1 MSYAAIIAK
10 ECNVRED
17 YVQNIIVLLDEGN
30 TIPFIARYRKEQHGA
45 MDDQLIRQIAD
56 KLEYLRNLD
65 ARREEVR
72 KLIDAQGNLSEEVSA
87 ALDKAATLA
96 EIDDIYR
103 PFRPKRKTRASVARE
118 KGLAPLAQ
126 ALLLNQKLGKSPADL
141 AQAFIDAEKG
151 VEDAQAALQGAKDII
166 AEEVSD
172 NAEVRKRVRN
182 LIRIHGSIQSVRAK
196 EEEDSVYAT
205 YYDFTQP
212 VDKLQ
217 GHRVLAL
224 NRGEKEGFLKVDIQA
239 DPSRPLNVIRSL
251 YVQGSNACA
260 ALVQEAC
267 DDAYSRLIYP
277 SIERELRAELTEKA
291 SEDAIKLF
299 GVNLRQLL
307 MAPPVKG
314 KVAIGLDPGYRTGCK
329 LAVVDPTGKVLDTA
343 VIYPTHGDAQERRS
357 ARRSGTRS

>member
-10 ECNVRED
+10 EFNVRED
-17 YVQNIIVLLDEGN
+17 YVNNIITLLDEGN

-72 KLIDAQGNLSEEVSA
+72 KLIEAQGSLSEEVSA

-118 KGLAPLAQ
+118 KGLEPLAQ
-126 ALLLNQKLGKSPADL
+126 SLLLSQKQGKAPADL
-141 AQAFIDAEKG
+141 ALPFVDAEKG
-151 VEDAQAALQGAKDII
+151 VDTVEAALQGAKDII

-182 LIRIHGSIQSVRAK
+182 LVRIHGAVTAQAAK
-196 EEEDSVYAT
+196 EAEEDSVYAT
-205 YYDFTQP
+205 YFDFTQP
-212 VDKLQ
+212 VEKLA

-224 NRGEKEGFLKVDIQA
+224 NRGEKEGVLKVTLQA

-267 DDAYSRLIYP
+267 DDA
-277 SIERELRAELTEKA
+277 
-291 SEDAIKLF
+291 
-299 GVNLRQLL
+299 
-307 MAPPVKG
+307 
-314 KVAIGLDPGYRTGCK
+314 
-329 LAVVDPTGKVLDTA
+329 
-343 VIYPTHGDAQERRS
+343 
-357 ARRSGTRS
+357 